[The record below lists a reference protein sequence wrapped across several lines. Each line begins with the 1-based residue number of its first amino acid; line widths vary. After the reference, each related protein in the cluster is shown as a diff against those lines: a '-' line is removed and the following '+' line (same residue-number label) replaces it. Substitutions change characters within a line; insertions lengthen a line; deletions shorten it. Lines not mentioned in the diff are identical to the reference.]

1 MPGNLKQR
9 DGRRIVGEEK
19 EQQKRQDE
27 ETDGRPNCCVGR
39 LLRPIQNPRGRQA
52 GDGRSG
58 REGEQIHG
66 QQMKAENAGVKIED
80 TQDGEHA
87 GPDASR
93 HRGGKY
99 ASLFPKD
106 QAARNRHR
114 QGGKIKEF

>member
-27 ETDGRPNCCVGR
+27 ETDGRPNRCVGR

-87 GPDASR
+87 GPDAGR

-99 ASLFPKD
+99 ASLFRRIRQP
-106 QAARNRHR
+106 ATVIARA
-114 QGGKIKEF
+114 GK